1 MPNESTKDRFSL
13 AFNILPKGEFGEIDN
28 KTIF

>member
-1 MPNESTKDRFSL
+1 MPNLSKKDRFSL
-13 AFNILPKGEFGEIDN
+13 AFNLLPKGEFGEDDS